1 MFPAVKISNLSFK
14 LRLFSVFANF
24 SRLTSVNI
32 LLTIRNFDKSPYSVF
47 VSLLAT
53 FRVEDKND
61 YEYQILFKVF
71 SRIVKK

>member
-1 MFPAVKISNLSFK
+1 MFPAVKSSNLSFK

-24 SRLTSVNI
+24 SRLTPVNI

-47 VSLLAT
+47 ASLLAT
-53 FRVEDKND
+53 FRFEDKND

>member
-1 MFPAVKISNLSFK
+1 MFPAVKSSNLSFK
-14 LRLFSVFANF
+14 LRRFSVFANF
-24 SRLTSVNI
+24 SRLTPVNI

-53 FRVEDKND
+53 FRFEDKND
-61 YEYQILFKVF
+61 YEYQIWFKVF